1 VPGEKNAQRRDAALS
16 ALKELQSG
24 LGGLNDI
31 ATREKLMSEMGN
43 VFGKEAPAG
52 RVPFVAGVIYGTQQ
66 ARTADL
72 LQVAEKAHQEFSDV
86 KAFWKI

>member
-1 VPGEKNAQRRDAALS
+1 
-16 ALKELQSG
+16 
-24 LGGLNDI
+24 
-31 ATREKLMSEMGN
+31 MSEMGN
-43 VFGKEAPAG
+43 VFGKEAPAS